1 MAQPDYRACPRC
13 GADVFPNQKFCA
25 RCGLVAPY
33 EAAVS
38 LQQTFS
44 VQQAAFVPPQAVPQ
58 PAIEPPQAVPSTD
71 GAPVGHPGQLPFVA
85 GKPVSA
91 SGRSPAY
98 GPRRLLIVLVL
109 ALLLVLL
116 GVGGGYFAL
125 RAAGVFNAK
134 QPPITTTALNTTVP
148 YGDVDITVL
157 KIQRSASFV
166 DDANTSGDGMIR
178 LSLQAQNKGASP
190 VTLVYATIATLVW
203 PGGKEVQPTYVSAN
217 PTVAPGATSTSTL
230 DFAATAPNTQLVLR
244 LGAAS
249 EARVDMPLNGQV
261 DAARYAPKNVKLNK
275 KLSYMGLD
283 WTLTGATSQLSWH
296 GQQASKGMRY
306 VTLDLSVDS
315 TLAQIAIPGPAYDYM
330 RIVTDTTSI
339 QPKDTT
345 LPVSFDAGVTGKT
358 GTVTFLVPQ
367 TATDL
372 NLVLAS
378 QNSDGFS
385 KAMASFQI

>member
-1 MAQPDYRACPRC
+1 MAQPDYLACPRC

-25 RCGLVAPY
+25 RCGLAAPY

-38 LQQTFS
+38 MQQTVS
-44 VQQAAFVPPQAVPQ
+44 VQQAALVPTQAAPP
-58 PAIEPPQAVPSTD
+58 PAIEPPQAVPSMD
-71 GAPVGHPGQLPFVA
+71 GAPVGKPGQLPFVT
-85 GKPVSA
+85 GM
-91 SGRSPAY
+91 PARAATHY
-98 GPRRLLIVLVL
+98 GSRRLLIVLVL
-109 ALLLVLL
+109 VLVLVLL

-148 YGDVDITVL
+148 YGDVDVTVL
-157 KIQRSASFV
+157 KLQRSASFV
-166 DDANTSGDGMIR
+166 DDANTSRDGMIR
-178 LSLQAQNKGASP
+178 LSLQAQNKGTSP

-217 PTVAPGATSTSTL
+217 PTIAPGATSTSTL
-230 DFAATAPNTQLVLR
+230 DFAATAPNNQLVLR
-244 LGAAS
+244 LGAAN

-330 RIVTDTTSI
+330 RIMIDTTSI
-339 QPKDTT
+339 PPKDTT

-367 TATDL
+367 TATNL

-378 QNSDGFS
+378 QNDDGFA